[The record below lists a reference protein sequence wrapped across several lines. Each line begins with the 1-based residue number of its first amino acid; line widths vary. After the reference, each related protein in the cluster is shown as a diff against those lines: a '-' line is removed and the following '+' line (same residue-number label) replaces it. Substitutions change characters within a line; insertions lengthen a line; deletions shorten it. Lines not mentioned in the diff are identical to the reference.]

1 MPTGFQVLLQ
11 DEYSDVI
18 DSAFVDP
25 RILGTLR
32 RAQRIASTAGATTL
46 GLGMVEPA
54 CASRRAR

>member
-32 RAQRIASTAGATTL
+32 RAQRRS
-46 GLGMVEPA
+46 
-54 CASRRAR
+54 RARLVQRP